1 MPRFLVSTNR
11 NVEQYGVGDPI
22 TYYHLECPNYFSDN
36 LIAEGLIVESFRNKQ
51 DMTGDEYVWN
61 KYIQGFVRKNE
72 NAIWAPENTAG
83 SDISV
88 EPKRTVL
95 KKKKISHNVV
105 SVFKF

>member
-22 TYYHLECPNYFSDN
+22 TYYHLECPNYFTDN

-51 DMTGDEYVWN
+51 NAKEDEYTWN

-72 NAIWAPENTAG
+72 TALWAPEGNAG
-83 SDISV
+83 NDISV
-88 EPKRTVL
+88 EPKRTIFK
-95 KKKKISHNVV
+95 KKKKIHAFSL
-105 SVFKF
+105 FKF